1 MSIFRRKSGNHLI
14 PVHSDNTAKKDWVI
28 LLEAGTIVGPS
39 PERLRVA
46 RSTLDRKIITK
57 YSLLRR
63 PRHFLELEG
72 YDPRI
77 HAVYFCPQ
85 LYRYD
90 SDKKLVPL
98 QGEEMGRLIA
108 QSLEG
113 GVAERRPWYGPS
125 EKMPGQPII
134 NPASAGATDFDTVV
148 VEMPAARNPAAKTG

>member
-1 MSIFRRKSGNHLI
+1 MGIFRRKPGHHLI
-14 PVHSDNTAKKDWVI
+14 PVHSDNSAKKDWVI

-46 RSTLDRKIITK
+46 RSTLDRKIVTR
-57 YSLLRR
+57 YSLFRR
-63 PRHFLELEG
+63 ARHFLELEG

-98 QGEEMGRLIA
+98 QGDEIGRLIA
-108 QSLEG
+108 QSLEA

-125 EKMPGQPII
+125 EKMPAQPII
-134 NPASAGATDFDTVV
+134 NPAGATEFDTVV
-148 VEMPAARNPAAKTG
+148 VDMAGARNSAAKSG